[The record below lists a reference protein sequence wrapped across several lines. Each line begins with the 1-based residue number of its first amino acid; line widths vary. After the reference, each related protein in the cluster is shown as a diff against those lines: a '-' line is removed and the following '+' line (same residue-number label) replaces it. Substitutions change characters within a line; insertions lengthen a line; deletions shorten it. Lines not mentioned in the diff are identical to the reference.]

1 VDREIESARR
11 RLSRLLVG
19 CPHEVIAD
27 PNPLEC
33 PLRELREKGLEE
45 RLAWA
50 RNIDDSVVTRVL
62 DYHDWC
68 LAKKEVC
75 ERAEQFAATP

>member
-1 VDREIESARR
+1 MDRDVASSRR
-11 RLSRLLVG
+11 RLTRLLVG
-19 CPHEVIAD
+19 CPHELIAD

-33 PLRELREKGLEE
+33 PLREMREKDLEE

-50 RNIDDSVVTRVL
+50 RTVDPSVIARVL

-75 ERAEQFAATP
+75 EQAKQFAVSS